1 MIVTLTLD
9 KINIADDN
17 IYCSFSEET
26 LRKHYSGNSRQRPR
40 KTYKLY
46 LNNRELQLECPVIQ
60 NTRQEAIVIW
70 PAIKLPYR
78 KYPVYVYLYGVA
90 LYLSSNLSMRQAAAQ
105 VRKTFGLDKFSHSTI
120 CRTLKKLSEI
130 TEDLAKIMTGDM
142 SEYTGGCTIN
152 ALEPRKNWDSTRQ
165 DKYHRL
171 LTILYPVLNKAHIVE
186 YASLLNYQYFNL
198 FKKFII

>member
-130 TEDLAKIMTGDM
+130 IADLAKIRTGDM
-142 SEYTGGCTIN
+142 TEYTSGCTIN
-152 ALEPRKNWDSTRQ
+152 ALVPRKNWDSTRQ
-165 DKYHRL
+165 DKYHRI
-171 LTILYPVLNKAHIVE
+171 LTVLYPVLNKAHIVE

>member
-60 NTRQEAIVIW
+60 NTRQEAIVVL